1 MRYNAVVCSAWLSSE
16 VYHQTEHTLSNIFF
30 LLHGSR
36 KNMLKK
42 LYNLIENGFYKMIQY
57 KLEDKGTE
65 DGRMACR

>member
-1 MRYNAVVCSAWLSSE
+1 MVAGRICC
-16 VYHQTEHTLSNIFF
+16 
-30 LLHGSR
+30 
-36 KNMLKK
+36 KK